1 MGIKL
6 SHEFLALMIVAIL
19 VPFSILSGLT
29 TSPRISDVQQ
39 ETYLTLNS
47 LEGRMELILQEME
60 RKALLLGKRVEDM
73 KNNPQRYENLFHS
86 SEFVRIPAGAYL
98 GIFVTLEEEGA
109 MYVPNYVKVN
119 PEIKRIL
126 GLLKNMNPYC
136 NDIAL
141 VNTHVKLVTIYLENG
156 ISYTHCHLSPD
167 ELTPYEMLDEIT
179 QELKTFFPE
188 FIEGTPFE
196 LVEWLIIPIFD
207 SILENLTIE
216 KGMFYLKILYLFLP
230 ITNLL
235 FPDIARQINEYTESF
250 IPSDWSGK
258 DYSRAYQLAAPSNN
272 PEKKVI
278 WGPLSRDLVGGK
290 WRITCSAPLYDKEG
304 AFFGLISLGID
315 PALLTEEA
323 VSTKL
328 GETGYVFLMNEE
340 GKVLAYPRTA
350 TKDLNLP
357 LLEEKTGFFFTAE
370 RSERLAN
377 VSLLDHPNP
386 EFTELLK
393 TSLNGSVVRQKVSLG
408 GTDRYVVLSPLPK
421 LGWVIGGI
429 VPYKEILA
437 PVRDH
442 ILIAGVIAIVACAIA
457 TFWMQGRV
465 AFSFSRISKASSE
478 IVGGNLGSRIEPE
491 MPIHEFRQVSK
502 NINQIV
508 DTLQATITTLQEKT
522 DSLIQR
528 EKELKE
534 ARAYAQAIVA
544 NVADPLWVID
554 RRGNLVLM
562 NEAMGR
568 ITGYE
573 HEELQDKSMLA
584 LPIFRTFIAVMDGKD
599 KLKQLIEQVNSGEH
613 VPEVF
618 IPWLTKG
625 GDMLMMSCSGE
636 SLRNVEGNAVGGVF
650 IGKDIY
656 ALQRTGVDAMK
667 TLSQEIE
674 AKVGKDY
681 ELATLAFMVNS
692 TLIIGEAALDILK
705 GTISGYNKR
714 FSKSVEIQKGM
725 ILKNLKHEEWPKFLE
740 FLLERFY
747 ECIGPTTF
755 DSAEGI
761 VALESAIN
769 KVKNKY
775 KSAGAT

>member
-1 MGIKL
+1 
-6 SHEFLALMIVAIL
+6 
-19 VPFSILSGLT
+19 
-29 TSPRISDVQQ
+29 
-39 ETYLTLNS
+39 
-47 LEGRMELILQEME
+47 
-60 RKALLLGKRVEDM
+60 
-73 KNNPQRYENLFHS
+73 
-86 SEFVRIPAGAYL
+86 
-98 GIFVTLEEEGA
+98 
-109 MYVPNYVKVN
+109 
-119 PEIKRIL
+119 
-126 GLLKNMNPYC
+126 
-136 NDIAL
+136 
-141 VNTHVKLVTIYLENG
+141 
-156 ISYTHCHLSPD
+156 
-167 ELTPYEMLDEIT
+167 
-179 QELKTFFPE
+179 
-188 FIEGTPFE
+188 
-196 LVEWLIIPIFD
+196 
-207 SILENLTIE
+207 
-216 KGMFYLKILYLFLP
+216 
-230 ITNLL
+230 
-235 FPDIARQINEYTESF
+235 
-250 IPSDWSGK
+250 
-258 DYSRAYQLAAPSNN
+258 
-272 PEKKVI
+272 
-278 WGPLSRDLVGGK
+278 
-290 WRITCSAPLYDKEG
+290 
-304 AFFGLISLGID
+304 
-315 PALLTEEA
+315 
-323 VSTKL
+323 
-328 GETGYVFLMNEE
+328 
-340 GKVLAYPRTA
+340 
-350 TKDLNLP
+350 
-357 LLEEKTGFFFTAE
+357 
-370 RSERLAN
+370 LAN

-393 TSLNGSVVRQKVSLG
+393 TSLDGSAVRQKVSLG

-568 ITGYE
+568 ITGYG